1 MKAWEHFKT
10 ITHHRH
16 LVMKGCFAVGLYKQG
31 LLHDLSKYSP
41 VEFLVGA
48 KYYQGDKSPNNAERE
63 DKGVSLAWLHHKGR
77 NKHHF
82 EYWIDYALDG
92 KSGMAGMKMPVNYVV
107 EMYCDRVA
115 ACKTYQKDGLL
126 ISKVSRSDNAVELTR
141 VHDDGSKAS
150 SDTILDTLTNS
161 DESVNASTATDDNA
175 GTVRTIEFSKLSTDL
190 KAKPA
195 FTTSGLVLSDS
206 TISLE
211 IYK

>member
-1 MKAWEHFKT
+1 MNSLT
-10 ITHHRH
+10 I
-16 LVMKGCFAVGLYKQG
+16 VSFAN
-31 LLHDLSKYSP
+31 
-41 VEFLVGA
+41 E
-48 KYYQGDKSPNNAERE
+48 
-63 DKGVSLAWLHHKGR
+63 
-77 NKHHF
+77 
-82 EYWIDYALDG
+82 
-92 KSGMAGMKMPVNYVV
+92 KMSTI
-107 EMYCDRVA
+107 
-115 ACKTYQKDGLL
+115 KTYQKDGLL

-161 DESVNASTATDDNA
+161 DESVNVSTATDDNA